1 MDVEAPPGATS
12 LIVKHYYRPR
22 ERGLL
27 VVLLASQQGASL
39 SSPLLIQN
47 HGIHR

>member
-1 MDVEAPPGATS
+1 MDVEAPPGATVLS
-12 LIVKHYYRPR
+12 VKDYYRPR
-22 ERGLL
+22 KRGLL
-27 VVLLASQQGASL
+27 AVLLASQRGASL